1 MQTIT
6 VLLIILAAIAA
17 LLLVLFQYYFKSKK
31 GGKLY
36 VFLSFLRFIA
46 YFGILILIINP
57 KFSKNSYAIEKAKLA
72 LVVDNSSSV
81 FNSKESIVTVLKAL
95 SNNSKLAD
103 KFDIKTYSFAS
114 NLSESDSLS
123 FRKKHTNITKALSSL
138 NDVYRNVPGAV
149 VLISDGNQTIGQDY
163 GFYSQQLKL
172 PVYPVSVG
180 DTTQYE
186 DLRIDQVNSNRYA
199 FLKNKFPLEV
209 NLTYVGDAAI
219 TTTLQVDLNNK
230 SVYRK
235 NIKLSGT
242 DNAKTINILLD
253 AESVGVKDIAITAT
267 PLSNEKNTIN
277 NVKKTAI
284 EVIDEKTNI
293 AIISSIEHP
302 DIGALKKSIESNEQ
316 RTVNI
321 LKPTVGTKVLDDID
335 VFIMYQPNQSFATIF
350 DFVKQKKASVL
361 TITGANTNWNV
372 INNTKRKYRV
382 ENGYPTQEIFGVLN
396 PSFTKFDISD
406 FDIESFPPL
415 ESNVGQIGV
424 DNGETLLNMQILGQN
439 QNKPLMFALDNENGK
454 ELVLFGEHIWKWRM
468 QSYRNNQNFENF
480 DKFIGKLMLYLASN
494 KNKSRLNVEFQTIYE
509 GSSDAKIRA
518 SYFDEAFIFD
528 SNATLLLKLKSK
540 DASIEQ
546 EIPMLLKNGYYE
558 VDLSNLLPLEYNF
571 TVTVKDENRS
581 QSGNFSILD
590 FDVEKQ
596 FLNTNVNKL
605 SQLAKNT
612 KGKVYFSDSYDELL
626 QELLINEQFKPTQR
640 STKNVVSLIDFRT
653 LLALI
658 IATLSGEWFLRKYN
672 GLI

>member
-316 RTVNI
+316 RTVHI

>member
-242 DNAKTINILLD
+242 DNAKTINILLN
-253 AESVGVKDIAITAT
+253 AESVGVKDITITAT

-406 FDIESFPPL
+406 FDIDSFPPL